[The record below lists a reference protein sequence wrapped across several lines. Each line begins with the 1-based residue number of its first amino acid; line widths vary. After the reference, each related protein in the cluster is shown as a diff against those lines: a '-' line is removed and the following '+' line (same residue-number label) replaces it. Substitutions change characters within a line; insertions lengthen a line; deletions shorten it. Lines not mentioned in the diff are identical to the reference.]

1 MRIWQPEWKM
11 DAGYGLDRSGKAVKR
26 KETAATLRFYRAVAG
41 DRLRLLD
48 RNYEY
53 AVAVYGG
60 GPDPKYIYTY
70 DYEPEENW
78 TSCLRLHPEAGFTD
92 EDTVFGEDV
101 YFRVMLRKKTH
112 GLAGCA
118 GLEGQK
124 EAEDRQEPEGS
135 LEAEDRQELEGSLEA
150 EGWREIKAWQ
160 EPEVWPELKEILELV
175 QCGAAHGGQAAAD
188 GGNLLG
194 QEIEETVHTVQE
206 YRGETAKAGG
216 NLPLAFFLLTDTHY
230 AVGGTWEDTVRTMEA
245 VNGAIRAEGCIH
257 LGDATDGLVPAEI
270 TGEYVRRMQ
279 EDIRALG
286 LPLYYAVGNHD
297 YNYFRNNPERF
308 GRRKMY
314 ELYLEPGAEGDCVGQ
329 SGTGNEGRCP
339 GWDGHGNC
347 CLVKDFEG
355 AQNGAGC
362 LWYYRDMPGYR
373 LRLIFLES
381 FDPAQ
386 KVRYGFPEEELDWL
400 EEVLGKLPQDWHAV
414 VFSHV
419 PPVPRLHYWSSEIRG
434 SQRLTAILRRFQR
447 RSGCKLMGF
456 IHGHNHADQIDL
468 EEGFPV
474 ISIGCGKC
482 EYFTDKKPQ
491 GAETFA
497 RVRHTASQELWDV
510 LLVSTE
516 TEELRFIRFGAGENR
531 SVSCGRQFGRWQ
543 WGERVN
549 FPGGF
554 PWQEVQAAKNIRM
567 EARIPMKR
575 VITYGTFDLFHEGHY
590 NLLKR
595 AKALGD
601 YLIVGVTT
609 EHYDEQ
615 RGKINIMDSLLQ
627 RVENVKNSGFAD
639 EIIIE
644 DHEGQKVEDI
654 QKYRVDIFTL
664 GSDWRG
670 KFDYLKPY
678 CEVVYLERTPDISS
692 TKLRNSRVPIVQAGI
707 VGTGRIAPRFLAE
720 AKFVSGVNVRCA
732 YNPNK
737 RSVEQFADANA
748 LEGYSG
754 DFEEFLD
761 AVDAIYIATPHETHY
776 DYARRALLKGKHVL
790 CEKPLALS
798 AEEARELFRLAGER
812 KLVLMEGIKT
822 AYCPGFTQIISIAR
836 SGKIGEICDV
846 EACFS
851 RLTAP
856 NLREMVD
863 AEYGGAFLEFGSYT
877 VLPIIKLL
885 GMNYES
891 IDIDSL
897 PAENGVDLYTK
908 IRFRYPNA
916 MAVSKTGLGVKSEGQ
931 LLISGTKGYILAES
945 PWWLT
950 RKFQVRYEDP
960 NQIEEYKPSFV
971 GDGLRYEIGDFVSR
985 INGRNHRTERL
996 TEEETVAMADVVE
1009 RFMKKRQAEKEKL
1022 REENRASGVKIW
1034 AHRGCSLAFPENT
1047 LPAFHAACQVPGI
1060 TGIELDVQLSSDGQ
1074 MVVFHD
1080 EKLDRL
1086 MDTEGD
1092 VRDFSLRELQRM
1104 KFKDWDYAVKEESGR
1119 MYIPTLEEV
1128 FELVKPYSEQKN
1140 LKINIE
1146 LKNSIVRYE
1155 GMEEKVLALAER
1167 YGMKE
1172 YIVYSSFNPESLQR
1186 IKRLEPSAETGIL
1199 QTEAAK
1205 CLELSGQCGADAL
1218 HPHVDGLEAVMP
1230 KAAAPDGGM
1239 PGEAAGD
1246 GTGAGQGQSF
1256 AGVPVRAWNSNE
1268 PFYKQARQRRI
1279 FRLAE
1284 LKAKGVTD
1292 FITNVPE
1299 EYL

>member
-1 MRIWQPEWKM
+1 MRDWQPEWKIE
-11 DAGYGLDRSGKAVKR
+11 AGYGLDGSGRAVKR
-26 KETAATLRFYRAVAG
+26 KETAATLRFYHAGAG

-48 RNYEY
+48 RHFEY

-92 EDTVFGEDV
+92 EDTVFREDV
-101 YFRVMLRKKTH
+101 YFRVMLREKPQELI
-112 GLAGCA
+112 GRAGS
-118 GLEGQK
+118 EGRK
-124 EAEDRQEPEGS
+124 EPEGWPEPKGS
-135 LEAEDRQELEGSLEA
+135 LEAKG
-150 EGWREIKAWQ
+150 
-160 EPEVWPELKEILELV
+160 WPELKEILELAR
-175 QCGAAHGGQAAAD
+175 CGAGSGGQAAAD
-188 GGNLLG
+188 GGNLSGQGIAQRREPENEPDHGQRAWHELG
-194 QEIEETVHTVQE
+194 REVKHEIEETVREVQE
-206 YRGETAKAGG
+206 YREDTAKAAG
-216 NLPLAFFLLTDTHY
+216 NRPLAFFLLTDSHY
-230 AVGGTWEDTVRTMEA
+230 TVGGTWEDTVRTMEA
-245 VNGAIRAEGCIH
+245 VNGAVRAEGCIH

-270 TGEYVRRMQ
+270 TKEYVRRMQ
-279 EDIRALG
+279 EEIRALG

-308 GRRKMY
+308 GRQEMY
-314 ELYLEPGAEGDCVGQ
+314 GLYLEPGAG
-329 SGTGNEGRCP
+329 S
-339 GWDGHGNC
+339 
-347 CLVKDFEG
+347 
-355 AQNGAGC
+355 
-362 LWYYRDMPGYR
+362 LWYYRDMPGHR

-386 KVRYGFPEEELDWL
+386 KVRYGFPDEELDWL
-400 EEVLGKLPQDWHAV
+400 EEVLGELPQDWYAV

-434 SQRLTAILRRFQR
+434 SQRLTAILRGFQR

-468 EEGFPV
+468 QEGFPV

-516 TEELRFIRFGAGENR
+516 TEELKFIRFGAGENR

-549 FPGGF
+549 FFGGF
-554 PWQEVQAAKNIRM
+554 PWQEAQAAKNIRM

-627 RVENVKNSGFAD
+627 RVENVKNCGFAD

-678 CEVVYLERTPDISS
+678 CDVVYLERTPDISS

-732 YNPNK
+732 YNPNQ

-761 AVDAIYIATPHETHY
+761 TVGAIYIATPHETHY

-798 AEEARELFRLAGER
+798 AAEARELFRLAGER

-856 NLREMVD
+856 NLREMID

-877 VLPIIKLL
+877 ILPIIKLL
-885 GMNYES
+885 GLDYGS
-891 IDIDSL
+891 VDIDSL

-908 IRFRYPNA
+908 IRFRYPDA

-960 NQIEEYKPSFV
+960 NKIEEYKPSFV

-1009 RFMKKRQAEKEKL
+1009 RFMKKRQAGKAEL
-1022 REENRASGVKIW
+1022 RDENRASGVKIW

-1074 MVVFHD
+1074 VVVFHD

-1092 VRDFSLRELQRM
+1092 VRDYSLRELQKM
-1104 KFKDWDYAVKEESGR
+1104 KFKDWDYAAHEAEGGR
-1119 MYIPTLEEV
+1119 MCIPTLEEV
-1128 FELVKPYSEQKN
+1128 FELVKPYSVQNN

-1172 YIVYSSFNPESLQR
+1172 HIVYSSFNPESLQR

-1218 HPHVDGLEAVMP
+1218 HPHVDGLEPAMP
-1230 KAAAPDGGM
+1230 KGGM
-1239 PGEAAGD
+1239 PGEAAAD

-1256 AGVPVRAWNSNE
+1256 AGVPVRVWNNNE
-1268 PFYKQARQRRI
+1268 PFYKQARQRRV
-1279 FRLAE
+1279 FRLAG

>member
-11 DAGYGLDRSGKAVKR
+11 DAGYGLDGSGKAVKR
-26 KETAATLRFYRAVAG
+26 KETAATLRFYHAGAG

-48 RNYEY
+48 RHYEY

-78 TSCLRLHPEAGFTD
+78 TSCLRLHPEAGFTG

-101 YFRVMLRKKTH
+101 YFRVMLRKRTH
-112 GLAGCA
+112 GPEGCV
-118 GLEGQK
+118 GW
-124 EAEDRQEPEGS
+124 QEPEG
-135 LEAEDRQELEGSLEA
+135 
-150 EGWREIKAWQ
+150 
-160 EPEVWPELKEILELV
+160 WPELKEILELIR
-175 QCGAAHGGQAAAD
+175 CGAGRGGQADAD
-188 GGNLLG
+188 NESRHGKEPGYG
-194 QEIEETVHTVQE
+194 QESEHGQASGQEFDREFGHGFEPEIEETARTVQK
-206 YRGETAKAGG
+206 YRGEMAKAGG
-216 NLPLAFFLLTDTHY
+216 SDPLVFFLLTDTHY
-230 AVGGTWEDTVRTMEA
+230 AVGGTWEDTVRTMGA
-245 VNGAIRAEGCIH
+245 VNGAIRAAGCIH

-270 TGEYVRRMQ
+270 TGEYVRHMQ

-308 GRRKMY
+308 DRRRMY
-314 ELYLEPGAEGDCVGQ
+314 ELYLA
-329 SGTGNEGRCP
+329 
-339 GWDGHGNC
+339 
-347 CLVKDFEG
+347 
-355 AQNGAGC
+355 AGAGGR
-362 LWYYRDMPGYR
+362 LWYYRDFPGNR

-381 FDPAQ
+381 FDPAE
-386 KVRYGFPEEELDWL
+386 KIRYGFPEEELDWL
-400 EEVLGKLPQDWHAV
+400 EEVLGELPQDWHAV

-516 TEELRFIRFGAGENR
+516 TEEIKFIRFGAGENR
-531 SVSCGRQFGRWQ
+531 SVSCGRQLGRWQ

-798 AEEARELFRLAGER
+798 AADARELFRLAGER

-856 NLREMVD
+856 NLREMTD

-1060 TGIELDVQLSSDGQ
+1060 TGIELDVQLSKDGQ
-1074 MVVFHD
+1074 VVIFHD

-1086 MDTEGD
+1086 MDTAGD
-1092 VRDFSLRELQRM
+1092 VRDYSLRELQRM
-1104 KFKDWDYAVKEESGR
+1104 KFRDWDYTAKEESGR

-1128 FELVKPYSEQKN
+1128 FELVKPYSVQKN

-1155 GMEEKVLALAER
+1155 GMEEKVLALAEQ

-1172 YIVYSSFNPESLQR
+1172 YIVYSSFNPESMQR

-1199 QTEAAK
+1199 QTEGAK
-1205 CLELSGQCGADAL
+1205 CLELAGQCGADAL

-1239 PGEAAGD
+1239 PGEAADD

-1256 AGVPVRAWNSNE
+1256 AGMPVRVWNNNE
-1268 PFYKQARQRRI
+1268 PFYRQARQRRI